1 MPQHNN
7 NYVVIKAGGDVMANK
22 KKWIIGCASL
32 VVLTSLIVVYASM
45 TSSGGAEVDASDG
58 TKQIVFDDV
67 KENDWFY
74 DDVQYVKENGL
85 MTGTDENSFSPN
97 GVTTRGMIV
106 TVLWRNEGSPKAN
119 YDGFDD
125 VKSDK
130 YYYQAV
136 SWAYDN
142 EIVSGYDSKTFGAED
157 DITREQLA
165 TIMFRYANF
174 KNYDTTNKEAL
185 SKFNDSNKVS
195 DYAVSAFEWALAN
208 RIITGT
214 SETTLEPQGNALRS
228 QVAAILRRF
237 SEIYNNAKSTPIK
250 NNQTVNDSS
259 NNGRNSN
266 TGKNTNDHSIIGN
279 HDETDDE
286 LDIPHVTIEEVS
298 ASPGDDVKIIANIH
312 NNPGILGMTV
322 NINYD
327 MNNLILEKVEN
338 GEVFKNVLEMTTSK
352 TLFSGAKIVWDG
364 VEIKAEDIKDGAF
377 LIMYF
382 RIPENAEKGEYQI
395 SLNCMTGDI
404 VDNNLTSIRM
414 PFEMGK
420 IIVK

>member
-1 MPQHNN
+1 
-7 NYVVIKAGGDVMANK
+7 MANK

-174 KNYDTTNKEAL
+174 KNYDTTNKESL

-237 SEIYNNAKSTPIK
+237 SGVYSIG
-250 NNQTVNDSS
+250 NDSENKVTNNNSTGTGSGS
-259 NNGRNSN
+259 NKNSA
-266 TGKNTNDHSIIGN
+266 DDN
-279 HDETDDE
+279 HKVDNPDVTIDEMDT
-286 LDIPHVTIEEVS
+286 PYVTIEEAI
-298 ASPGDDVKIIANIH
+298 ASPGDDVKISAEINK
-312 NNPGILGMTV
+312 NPGILGMTLTV
-322 NINYD
+322 NYD
-327 MNNLILEKVEN
+327 MNNLILEKAEN
-338 GEVFKNVLEMTTSK
+338 GEAFKNVLDMTTSK
-352 TLFSGAKIVWDG
+352 TFFSGAKFVWDG
-364 VEIKAEDIKDGAF
+364 IDLDPTDIKDGEF

-382 RIPENAEKGEYQI
+382 HVPETAEKGE
-395 SLNCMTGDI
+395 
-404 VDNNLTSIRM
+404 
-414 PFEMGK
+414 
-420 IIVK
+420 

>member
-1 MPQHNN
+1 M
-7 NYVVIKAGGDVMANK
+7 KAGGDLMANK
-22 KKWIIGCASL
+22 KKWLIGCASL
-32 VVLTSLIVVYASM
+32 LVLTSLIVVYASM

-58 TKQIVFDDV
+58 SKQIVFDDV

-85 MTGTDENSFSPN
+85 MTGTDEDSFSPN
-97 GVTTRGMIV
+97 GITTRGMIV

-185 SKFNDSNKVS
+185 SKFSDSNMVS

-208 RIITGT
+208 KIITGT

-237 SEIYNNAKSTPIK
+237 SGVYSTVNGSEDKGANNTSTSSSSSTSSGSNK
-250 NNQTVNDSS
+250 NNGYD
-259 NNGRNSN
+259 
-266 TGKNTNDHSIIGN
+266 DHKVDNPDVTI
-279 HDETDDE
+279 DDM
-286 LDIPHVTIEEVS
+286 DTPYVTIEEVT
-298 ASPGDDVKIIANIH
+298 ASPGDDIKVSAEINK
-312 NNPGILGMTV
+312 NPGILGMTLTV
-322 NINYD
+322 NYD
-327 MNNLILEKVEN
+327 MDNLILEKAEN
-338 GEVFKNVLEMTTSK
+338 GEAFKNVLDMTTSK
-352 TLFSGAKIVWDG
+352 TFFSGAKFVWDG
-364 VEIKAEDIKDGAF
+364 IDLDQKDIKDGEF

-382 RIPENAEKGEYQI
+382 HVPETAEKGEYKV
-395 SLNCMTGDI
+395 SLNYMYGDI
-404 VDNNLTSIRM
+404 VDNNLSSINM
-414 PFEMGK
+414 PFEIGK
-420 IIVK
+420 VTIQ